1 MNFIILFVIIG
12 AIIIGL
18 NQLEKQRKAKKNQSN
33 DIEGSPDT
41 NILGQPRKSEQWV
54 KDQLRIYDLALQLE
68 EQEKQK
74 NPEYIGRIGKLIDF
88 HPLNPRFALVEE
100 VLKEGIGGKPYITE
114 YCVDCLLVENFVVQ
128 GGFILFHYAGTETKQ
143 DGDKLDLGIAVSA
156 FDKNR
161 NSTMR
166 QVWSELYREAK
177 IAQNEALIKSISE
190 SL

>member
-1 MNFIILFVIIG
+1 MDFIILFVIIG
-12 AIIIGL
+12 AIILGL
-18 NQLEKQRKAKKNQSN
+18 NQLEKQRKAKRNNATDTEDS
-33 DIEGSPDT
+33 SYT
-41 NILGQPRKSEQWV
+41 NILGQPRKSEQWI

-74 NPEYIGRIGKLIDF
+74 NPEYIGRIGKLVDF

-100 VLKEGIGGKPYITE
+100 VLTEGVGGKPYITE

-143 DGDKLDLGIAVSA
+143 DGDELDLGIAVSA

-166 QVWSELYREAK
+166 QLWSDLYREAK
-177 IAQNEALIKSISE
+177 LAQNEALIRSIAE